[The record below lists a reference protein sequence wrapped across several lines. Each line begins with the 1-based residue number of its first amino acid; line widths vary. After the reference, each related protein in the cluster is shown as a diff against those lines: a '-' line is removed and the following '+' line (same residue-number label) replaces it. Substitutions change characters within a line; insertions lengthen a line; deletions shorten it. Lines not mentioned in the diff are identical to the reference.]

1 MTFLRFQ
8 VAFVLV
14 IFILVIGCVPLNSH
28 QQPSSTSSVS
38 KPNWVL
44 IWSDDFNGRSGS
56 APDSSKWVVE
66 NGGGGWG
73 NKELEYYTDRSKNV
87 RQENGNLVIEAIKEK
102 FTGPD
107 GVVRNY
113 TSARVKSQE
122 HFSQKYG
129 RFEARI
135 KVPHGRGLWPAF
147 WLLGDDFSSVGWPA
161 CGEIDIM
168 ENGGA
173 EPATIH
179 GSLHG
184 PGYSAE
190 NALTGAFTFPNERV
204 ADDFHVF
211 AIEWEAERVRF
222 YVDGELYATK
232 TPADLPAGKHWVF
245 DHPFFIILNLAVGG
259 NLPGSPEDS
268 TTFPQRM
275 LVDFVH
281 VYAPR

>member
-1 MTFLRFQ
+1 
-8 VAFVLV
+8 
-14 IFILVIGCVPLNSH
+14 VPLNSH
-28 QQPSSTSSVS
+28 LQRSSTLSAS

-44 IWSDDFNGRSGS
+44 TWSDDFNGRSGS

-66 NGGGGWG
+66 SGGSGWG
-73 NKELEYYTDRSKNV
+73 NKELEYYTDRSRNV
-87 RQENGNLVIEAIKEK
+87 RQENGHLVIEAIKEK
-102 FTGPD
+102 FTGRD

-113 TSARVKSQE
+113 TSARLKTHG
-122 HFSQKYG
+122 HFFQKYG

-135 KVPHGRGLWPAF
+135 KVPQARGLWPAF
-147 WLLGDDFSSVGWPA
+147 WLLGDDFPSVGWPA

-173 EPATIH
+173 EPAAIH

-190 NALTGAFTFPNERV
+190 NALTGTFTFPNVRV
-204 ADDFHVF
+204 ADDFHLF
-211 AIEWEAERVRF
+211 AVEWEAERVRF

-232 TPADLPAGKHWVF
+232 TPSDLPAGTHWVF

-275 LVDFVH
+275 LVDFVR
-281 VYAPR
+281 VYARR